1 KTNQTKIELDES
13 NSISLEL
20 PKQLKKSKYFYLDK
34 KSNFWGAHHLIKVDG
49 YFLLSLHSIIG
60 LKRIELNVVLW

>member
-1 KTNQTKIELDES
+1 MNQTKIELDES

-34 KSNFWGAHHLIKVDG
+34 KSNFWGAHNSSASQ
-49 YFLLSLHSIIG
+49 FLLKS
-60 LKRIELNVVLW
+60 KY

>member
-1 KTNQTKIELDES
+1 MNQTKIELDES

-34 KSNFWGAHHLIKVDG
+34 KSNFWGAHQKKGAVPRL
-49 YFLLSLHSIIG
+49 
-60 LKRIELNVVLW
+60 

>member
-1 KTNQTKIELDES
+1 S

-34 KSNFWGAHHLIKVDG
+34 KSNFWGAHQNMSGSFRVYKPIRIKITKRANDPQANN
-49 YFLLSLHSIIG
+49 
-60 LKRIELNVVLW
+60 LKAAVLR

>member
-1 KTNQTKIELDES
+1 MNQTKIELDES

-34 KSNFWGAHHLIKVDG
+34 KSNFWGAHQTYQSQTVLI
-49 YFLLSLHSIIG
+49 FL
-60 LKRIELNVVLW
+60 

>member
-1 KTNQTKIELDES
+1 MNQTKIELDES

-34 KSNFWGAHHLIKVDG
+34 KSNFWGTHQLTVLRTLYCHRLLIG
-49 YFLLSLHSIIG
+49 CT
-60 LKRIELNVVLW
+60 RTC